1 MIQATVSEVKNGLSA
16 FLRRVRTGESVLVLD
31 RKTPVACIVPV
42 SHLRGS
48 RKSEARLTR
57 LEAAGIVARERPG
70 TGSPLEVLGQPL
82 RPHANV
88 LDALLEE
95 RRDGR

>member
-1 MIQATVSEVKNGLSA
+1 MIHATVSEVKNGLSA
-16 FLRRVRTGESVLVLD
+16 FLRRVQTGESVLVLD

-42 SHLRGS
+42 SQVREPHDTD
-48 RKSEARLTR
+48 ARLSR

-70 TGSPLEVLGQPL
+70 NPLDALGQPL
-82 RPHANV
+82 RAGARV

>member
-1 MIQATVSEVKNGLSA
+1 MIHATVSEVKNGLSA
-16 FLRRVRTGESVLVLD
+16 FLRRVKTGESVLVLD

-42 SHLRGS
+42 HQVGESRGTD
-48 RKSEARLTR
+48 ARLAR

-70 TGSPLEVLGQPL
+70 NPLEVVGQPL
-82 RPHANV
+82 RAGANV

>member
-1 MIQATVSEVKNGLSA
+1 MLQATISEVKNGLSA
-16 FLRRVRTGESVLVLD
+16 FLRRVRAGETVVVLD

-42 SHLRGS
+42 GQVQEPRGV
-48 RKSEARLTR
+48 EARLAR
-57 LEAAGIVARERPG
+57 LEAAGIVARERS
-70 TGSPLEVLGQPL
+70 GSPLEVLGPPL
-82 RPHANV
+82 ESGAKV

>member
-48 RKSEARLTR
+48 RKSEARLAR

-70 TGSPLEVLGQPL
+70 SPLEVLGQPL
-82 RPHANV
+82 TPHANV

>member
-48 RKSEARLTR
+48 RKSEARLAR
-57 LEAAGIVARERPG
+57 LEAAGIVARERP
-70 TGSPLEVLGQPL
+70 GSPLEVLGQPL

>member
-42 SHLRGS
+42 SQVTEPRGVD
-48 RKSEARLTR
+48 ARLAR

-70 TGSPLEVLGQPL
+70 SPLKALGPPL
-82 RPHANV
+82 ESGAGV

>member
-1 MIQATVSEVKNGLSA
+1 MIRATVSEVKNGLSA
-16 FLRRVRTGESVLVLD
+16 FLRRVKTGESVLVLD

-42 SHLRGS
+42 SHVR
-48 RKSEARLTR
+48 EPHDTDARLAR

-70 TGSPLEVLGQPL
+70 SPLDVLGQPL
-82 RPHANV
+82 GAGANV

>member
-1 MIQATVSEVKNGLSA
+1 MVQATISEVKNGLSA
-16 FLRRVRTGESVLVLD
+16 FLRRVRAGETVVVLD

-42 SHLRGS
+42 SRIQEV
-48 RKSEARLTR
+48 RAADARLAR

-70 TGSPLEVLGQPL
+70 SPLEVLGPPL
-82 RPHANV
+82 ESGAKV

>member
-1 MIQATVSEVKNGLSA
+1 MIHATVSEVKNGLSA

-42 SHLRGS
+42 NQVRESRGTD
-48 RKSEARLTR
+48 ARLAR

-70 TGSPLEVLGQPL
+70 SPLEVLGQPL
-82 RPHANV
+82 CAGANV